1 MDNINKTI
9 NYIDMLKPN
18 QLVEKVNLITDLNQQ
33 IDKEKS
39 IYNNYLENID
49 NDKDNIILH
58 KKYNKKTI
66 DELQELFNNGNN
78 INDMIKIYQTLCFKI
93 NDISNSLFNQVPD

>member
-39 IYNNYLENID
+39 IYNNYLEHID
-49 NDKDNIILH
+49 NDNDNIILH

-66 DELQELFNNGNN
+66 DELQELFNNENN

-93 NDISNSLFNQVPD
+93 NDISNSLFNQVLD